1 MGVIAL
7 RTRLASVRTVL
18 LDTMVFAYHLADHP
32 EFSPLTAVVL
42 GAVESG
48 SLTGLATVVTLA
60 ELLTQPARAG
70 DRRAMQ
76 EYELFLTHFPHLQ
89 VVPMDVDLARET
101 ALVRGDRPA
110 HAGRDPGGGQ
120 PPAPRRRHR
129 DQRPAVA
136 GTRGATGPDP
146 AGRLPRARCR
156 SLTTTM
162 QSQWDSA
169 SSSRVDSSGEE

>member
-7 RTRLASVRTVL
+7 RTRLAGVRTVL

-32 EFSPLTAVVL
+32 DYSPLTAVVL

-48 SLTGLATVVTLA
+48 PLTGLATVVTLA

-89 VVPMDVDLARET
+89 LARWT
-101 ALVRGDRPA
+101 WISRARPRWCARRPA
-110 HAGRDPGGGQ
+110 CA
-120 PPAPRRRHR
+120 RRTRSR
-129 DQRPAVA
+129 WRPAA
-136 GTRGATGPDP
+136 CTAPTP
-146 AGRLPRARCR
+146 
-156 SLTTTM
+156 S
-162 QSQWDSA
+162 
-169 SSSRVDSSGEE
+169 